1 MPRARCKMTKRWKLV
16 HNFIVAYMKIHGVA
30 PTYQVVADAL
40 GMRSRSNIQRIVK
53 RLEELGYLQTRPKK
67 YMSVRFDKSVYEVVR
82 L

>member
-1 MPRARCKMTKRWKLV
+1 MPRARCKMTKRWRLV
-16 HNFIVAYMKIHGVA
+16 YNFIVAYIKIHNVP
-30 PTYQVVADAL
+30 PTYQIVADAL

-67 YMSVRFDKSVYEVVR
+67 YMSVKFDKSVHEVVR